1 LYTLPPPIQNNKQSR
16 KPTNDLHSS
25 KRTWINP
32 NHSKMLK
39 KWFIESWMKSSKP
52 GCTLFKKGYNAHL
65 LLLIEVQAMQVM
77 GNLPAK
83 SPRIP
88 PIWCKPGKLYG
99 KRNPTRTKKSLTG
112 KRKKKG
118 RGWGGWVLAKP
129 PTVQNN
135 KRLRGCAIKQKLNG
149 SKFYHYNL
157 TRFTKY
163 EACIFCNVIGTHL
176 LKRSDNDWEKER
188 CWYF

>member
-1 LYTLPPPIQNNKQSR
+1 MIYWILDEILKTWLY
-16 KPTNDLHSS
+16 
-25 KRTWINP
+25 
-32 NHSKMLK
+32 
-39 KWFIESWMKSSKP
+39 
-52 GCTLFKKGYNAHL
+52 LFKKGYNAHL
-65 LLLIEVQAMQVM
+65 NLLIEVQAMQVM
-77 GNLPAK
+77 EILPAK
-83 SPRIP
+83 SPHIP
-88 PIWCKPGKLYG
+88 PIWCKPGKLYR

-118 RGWGGWVLAKP
+118 GGEGEWVLAKP

-135 KRLRGCAIKQKLNG
+135 MRLCGCAIKQKLNG

-157 TRFTKY
+157 TQFTKY
-163 EACIFCNVIGTHL
+163 EACIFCNVIDTHL